1 MKKHHLAPTILACAV
16 AASLMIGAAY
26 SPQEAYTDPV
36 QVGNVT
42 AIAADLAAS
51 ANDKAADISTQVD
64 QAAEEQAAAQAEA
77 EREAKQAA
85 AAAANTYFR
94 DSNAASSSKS
104 ASSKS
109 SSSNSG
115 SSTSSGSKSARTIIV
130 DGVAMSY
137 TDSYGASTAPG
148 SGAGI
153 WKGSDS
159 TTDGSYSYY
168 IGHNPGS
175 FSAAANASNGSQITV
190 NDSDGNSR
198 TYTVVDTFV
207 VSRDSTWSDV
217 SDRVTSHG
225 ESVALQTCVEDG
237 YKIVIAE

>member
-1 MKKHHLAPTILACAV
+1 
-16 AASLMIGAAY
+16 
-26 SPQEAYTDPV
+26 
-36 QVGNVT
+36 
-42 AIAADLAAS
+42 
-51 ANDKAADISTQVD
+51 
-64 QAAEEQAAAQAEA
+64 
-77 EREAKQAA
+77 
-85 AAAANTYFR
+85 
-94 DSNAASSSKS
+94 
-104 ASSKS
+104 
-109 SSSNSG
+109 
-115 SSTSSGSKSARTIIV
+115 
-130 DGVAMSY
+130 MSY
-137 TDSYGASTAPG
+137 TDSYGASSAPG

-175 FSAAANASNGSQITV
+175 FSAAADATNGSQITV

-207 VSRDSTWSDV
+207 VSRDSSWSDV

-225 ESVALQTCVEDG
+225 ESVALQTCVTDG

>member
-1 MKKHHLAPTILACAV
+1 MKKQHLAATALACVV
-16 AASLMIGAAY
+16 AATLMVGATVA
-26 SPQEAYTDPV
+26 PQETAAATSSLNTA
-36 QVGNVT
+36 GVT
-42 AIAADLAAS
+42 AQQAVEFVAGEAENI
-51 ANDKAADISTQVD
+51 KAAVD
-64 QAAEEQAAAQAEA
+64 QAAEEQAAE
-77 EREAKQAA
+77 KQAA
-85 AAAANTYFR
+85 EMEAARKAAQAANTSFR
-94 DSNAASSSKS
+94 SSQNDDTNR
-104 ASSKS
+104 AV
-109 SSSNSG
+109 
-115 SSTSSGSKSARTIIV
+115 TSSGKSGNTPSRETSASTRTITI
-130 DGVAMSY
+130 DGVTMSY
-137 TDSYGASTAPG
+137 SDSYGTSSAPN

-175 FSAAANASNGSQITV
+175 FNAAANASNGSQITV

-207 VSRDSTWSDV
+207 VSRDSTWGDV

-237 YKIVIAE
+237 YRIIVAS